1 MPRVEQRRTL
11 EASSGRDPGVGL
23 EGHGKGREAR
33 LRGSLDLRPP
43 EEAGV
48 EVVPPQLQEETAEK
62 MGCEADRQ
70 G

>member
-1 MPRVEQRRTL
+1 M
-11 EASSGRDPGVGL
+11 GL

-33 LRGSLDLRPP
+33 LRGSLDLQPP

-48 EVVPPQLQEETAEK
+48 EVVPPQLQEETSEK